1 MTKTSSQIIPSIQFM
16 QSVSLTYYSGV
27 TADQTGLR
35 VTQNGTLAVVE
46 AALLLSTNSV

>member
-1 MTKTSSQIIPSIQFM
+1 M
-16 QSVSLTYYSGV
+16 QSVNMTYYSGV
-27 TADQTGLR
+27 TADQTGLPK